1 MAVSKITLHY
11 VQTTGGSNEAAAAFP
26 WNTPKKAVN
35 PYLDTAEV
43 APESA
48 LSNLIALYAADN
60 EQEQLRR
67 ERLSDEVW
75 ERYFFNES
83 RDPVQR
89 EMEQDRL
96 ISHAKTAREQQRFN
110 PDLVIIA
117 DVGAQ
122 PAHISKPLLE
132 RIKYFHS
139 LGRAKAYSRYLRET
153 IRPCLERLERV
164 RDSQVSASFRFMASY
179 DGLEGLL
186 VLPEMNQDQVKRLS
200 TLVAAHMS
208 MCLDAA
214 CGDLFVSD
222 DVKPEEIRQAWE
234 RVAAEAMRLEV
245 IPPAFE
251 QLRRKK
257 RRRKPVPYEL
267 IPPSLARMLC
277 ADWWYRKLWQMRCE
291 WREEQLR
298 AVCLVN
304 KKASP
309 YVSYEAVIH
318 KREQRRKSLE
328 FFRSHELIN
337 EDGDTLDMEDVV
349 NASNSNPAH
358 RRNEMMACV
367 KGLELIAEMR
377 GDCAVFYTIT
387 CPSRFHATLNNGRPN
402 PKWTSATV
410 RQSSDYLVDTFAA
423 FRKAMYKA
431 GLRWYGVRVAEPH
444 HDGTVHWHL
453 LCFMRKKDRRSIT
466 ALLRKFAIR
475 EDREELGTNTGPR
488 FKSELINPR
497 KGTPT
502 SYIAKY
508 ISKNIDGRGLAKEIS
523 KETGRSLRDSAEH
536 VSAWASLHRVQQ
548 FRFFG
553 IPGRQA
559 YRELRLLAG
568 QAARVQGERKAG
580 APVLDN
586 PRLDAVLAAADAGC
600 FATYIMK
607 QGGVLVPRKHHL
619 VRTAYELNDEPSAYG
634 DHGIRIYGIWSP
646 IVEGKICT
654 HAMKWKKVRKAV
666 DVQEAAADQG
676 ACAPWTRG
684 NNCPLAENLYQQGK
698 DKSAD
703 GDTRT
708 DITRMDD
715 KELHDYLHCM
725 NKKERRELAA
735 RLRLVKPKRSR
746 DYKQR
751 ITDHQRQLLV
761 YELKSRG
768 FDGSEKEVDLLLR
781 GGSIP
786 SGAGLRIF
794 YRNQRLQE
802 DDKWRNLY

>member
-1 MAVSKITLHY
+1 MAVSKFTLHNAP
-11 VQTTGGSNEAAAAFP
+11 TTGGSNEAAVVFP

-35 PYLDTAEV
+35 PYLDPAEV

-67 ERLSDEVW
+67 ETLSDEVW

-89 EMEQDRL
+89 EIEQDRL

-139 LGRAKAYSRYLRET
+139 LGRAKAYSCYLRET

-164 RDSQVSASFRFMASY
+164 RDSQVSASFRFMASH

-277 ADWWYRKLWQMRCE
+277 ADWWCRKLWQMRCE

-423 FRKAMYKA
+423 FRKAMHKT

-523 KETGRSLRDSAEH
+523 KETGRPLRDSAEH

-646 IVEGKICT
+646 IAEGKICT

-684 NNCPLAENLYQQGK
+684 NNCPPVENLNQTG
-698 DKSAD
+698 
-703 GDTRT
+703 GDLP
-708 DITRMDD
+708 DIKTMNE
-715 KELHDYLHCM
+715 KELQDYLHNM
-725 NKKERRELAA
+725 GQKERRELTA
-735 RLRLVKPKRSR
+735 RLRLVKPKRKTV
-746 DYKQR
+746 YKQN
-751 ITDHQRQLLV
+751 ISEQQRLQLEA
-761 YELKSRG
+761 ELTARG
-768 FDGSEKEVDLLLR
+768 FEGSASEIDLLLR

-786 SGAGLRIF
+786 SGAGLRFF

-802 DDKWRNLY
+802 DDRWRQWYG